1 MHSITR
7 AWEREKLSKFCRC
20 SMVAVNLTHCFKS
33 NAFVLN
39 CKKDGLW
46 TFLYSCCWGKLWKLS
61 WFLNKSYRIGISV
74 FAIELRQRGEIKTRR
89 RRRGYGCSW
98 LSSSFFEYV
107 CHRRV
112 ELPAPRWCWS
122 PSLSYSAKPAAAE
135 ADSPKGTSSRPQD
148 FLYNLWR
155 VKVNLANGFIGAP
168 VSFQNGCLGS
178 SGKRLVILQNQHK
191 NSKGGYITRLF
202 G

>member
-1 MHSITR
+1 MVV
-7 AWEREKLSKFCRC
+7 C
-20 SMVAVNLTHCFKS
+20 SS
-33 NAFVLN
+33 
-39 CKKDGLW
+39 
-46 TFLYSCCWGKLWKLS
+46 
-61 WFLNKSYRIGISV
+61 
-74 FAIELRQRGEIKTRR
+74 
-89 RRRGYGCSW
+89 

-191 NSKGGYITRLF
+191 NSKGGYIHNAIIWLKTDLVTIVTYCQLDWKSRVVHNLF
-202 G
+202 FFFYREKVSLSLALEFEVKLVKEKSVKSFLTKFWISLFFSHVLN